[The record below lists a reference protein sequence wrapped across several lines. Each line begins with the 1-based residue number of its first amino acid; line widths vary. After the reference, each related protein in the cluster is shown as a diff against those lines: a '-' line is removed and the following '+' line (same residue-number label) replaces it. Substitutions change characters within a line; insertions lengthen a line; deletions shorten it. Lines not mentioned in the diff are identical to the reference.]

1 MRAIKYRYLYIIPP
15 TYKNRSLN
23 IYQLTSPMIYRIESY
38 MSKGR
43 GHLTTPE
50 GSWIENEIYFNP
62 RNQFINHLKFY
73 SL

>member
-1 MRAIKYRYLYIIPP
+1 
-15 TYKNRSLN
+15 
-23 IYQLTSPMIYRIESY
+23 MIYRIESY

-43 GHLTTPE
+43 GLLTTPE

>member
-1 MRAIKYRYLYIIPP
+1 
-15 TYKNRSLN
+15 
-23 IYQLTSPMIYRIESY
+23 MIYRIESY
-38 MSKGR
+38 MSTGR
-43 GHLTTPE
+43 GHLTSPE

>member
-1 MRAIKYRYLYIIPP
+1 
-15 TYKNRSLN
+15 
-23 IYQLTSPMIYRIESY
+23 MIYRIESY
-38 MSKGR
+38 VRMSR
-43 GHLTTPE
+43 VVLTSPE